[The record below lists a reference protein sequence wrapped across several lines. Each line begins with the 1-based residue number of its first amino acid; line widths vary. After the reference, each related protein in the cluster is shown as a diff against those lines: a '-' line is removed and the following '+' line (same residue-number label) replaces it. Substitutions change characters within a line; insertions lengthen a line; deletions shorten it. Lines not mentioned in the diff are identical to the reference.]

1 MSSNEHFTKLAI
13 IDTKTNASV
22 SGAMKK
28 ILLIDDDQLF
38 LDFLTAYV
46 KERYPNLEVMAYDN
60 ALEGLAKINAG
71 LDLLLLDL
79 EMPDMDGTKLLA
91 YAKQKGL
98 DKCRIII
105 LSGRDADYL
114 HRCFPMGQCLAVLN
128 KHEVRQKA
136 VLDMI
141 FDAMQQKAQ

>member
-1 MSSNEHFTKLAI
+1 
-13 IDTKTNASV
+13 
-22 SGAMKK
+22 MKK

-38 LDFLTAYV
+38 LNFLTDYV
-46 KERYPNLEVMAYDN
+46 SERYPNLEILAYDN
-60 ALEGLAKINAG
+60 ALQGLAHINTD

-79 EMPDMDGTKLLA
+79 EMPDMDGGKLLA
-91 YAKQKGL
+91 YATGKGL
-98 DKCRIII
+98 DCRRIII

-114 HRCFPMGQCLAVLN
+114 HKRFPMGKCLAVLN

-141 FDAMQQKAQ
+141 FQSLHKKAEC